1 VIAITLGVARLMN
14 GTHVSA
20 VRSSSRTSD
29 VEAGSCSTRDAPAD
43 YVEQLERELD
53 HAKQQLA
60 EMERRVSDVW
70 KTLEVAFDTT
80 QDCVEIID
88 REYRV
93 LQANQ
98 ASLNLWGLTP
108 MELIGSHC
116 YEVHY
121 EANEPCAN
129 CPATQVFRS
138 GLPFSVALEGA
149 AWRKDLNRWQ
159 VTSYPLKDEH
169 GRVTRVVNFAANL
182 TKKRWHEALTLQ
194 AVRVSAVGELAAGIA
209 HQINNPLT
217 AILGNAQLLLREFDP
232 SHSAWAALQ
241 TIERAGLRTSA
252 IVKTLLSFSHQREYS
267 FAQTDVNRTIQ
278 DALGLI
284 SHQVRRGGV
293 SFIMQ
298 LADDLPLICASGPH
312 LETVWMNLL
321 LNARDAIGEDRD
333 GEIRVI
339 TERSEDRN
347 EIRIYISDNGH
358 GIPPEHMDR
367 VFDPFFTTKELSDGM
382 GLGLFICYSVVT
394 KHKGRIEVDSRLGEG
409 STFRVSLPADG
420 WCDSTVPSKQL

>member
-1 VIAITLGVARLMN
+1 MHGMQ
-14 GTHVSA
+14 VSM
-20 VRSSSRTSD
+20 VRPSSRTSD
-29 VEAGSCSTRDAPAD
+29 MEARRCSSKDDSAD
-43 YVEQLERELD
+43 YIEQLQQEL
-53 HAKQQLA
+53 ANTKQQLA

-70 KTLEVAFDTT
+70 KMLEVAFDTT

-88 REYRV
+88 REYCV
-93 LQANQ
+93 LQVNQ

-108 MELIGSHC
+108 MELIGRHC
-116 YEVHY
+116 YKVHY
-121 EANEPCAN
+121 EANEPCVD

-149 AWRKDLNRWQ
+149 SGREHLSRWQ

-182 TKKRWHEALTLQ
+182 SKKRWHEALTLQ
-194 AVRVSAVGELAAGIA
+194 AVRLSAVECLAAGIA

-232 SHSAWAALQ
+232 SDSAWAALQ
-241 TIERAGLRTSA
+241 TIERAGLRTGA
-252 IVKTLLSFSHQREYS
+252 IVETLLSFSHQGEYS
-267 FAQTDVNRTIQ
+267 FTKTDVNKTIQ
-278 DALGLI
+278 DALGMI
-284 SHQVRRGGV
+284 SHQVRRGGTG
-293 SFIMQ
+293 FIMD
-298 LADDLPLICASGPH
+298 LADNLPLICASAPH

-339 TERSEDRN
+339 TERSEDRKW
-347 EIRIYISDNGH
+347 IRIYISDNGE
-358 GIPPEHMDR
+358 GIPPERMDR
-367 VFDPFFTTKELSDGM
+367 VFEPFFTTKENSGGI
-382 GLGLFICYSVVT
+382 GLGLFICYSVAT
-394 KHKGRIEVDSRLGEG
+394 RHRGRIEVDSRRGKG

-420 WCDSTVPSKQL
+420 QCD

>member
-1 VIAITLGVARLMN
+1 MH
-14 GTHVSA
+14 GTQVSM
-20 VRSSSRTSD
+20 VRPSCRALD
-29 VEAGSCSTRDAPAD
+29 VEAGSCSPKDAPAD
-43 YVEQLERELD
+43 YVEQLQRELD

-121 EANEPCAN
+121 EANEPCAD

-149 AWRKDLNRWQ
+149 AWREHLNRWQ

-194 AVRVSAVGELAAGIA
+194 SVRLSAVGDLAASIA

-217 AILGNAQLLLREFDP
+217 AIIGNAQLLLREFDS

-252 IVKTLLSFSHQREYS
+252 VIDTLLNYSRQGEYS
-267 FAQTDVNRTIQ
+267 FRQTDVNRTIQ
-278 DALGLI
+278 DALGMI
-284 SHQVRRGGV
+284 SHQVCWGGAG
-293 SFIMQ
+293 FIMD

-321 LNARDAIGEDRD
+321 LNARDAIGDNRD
-333 GEIRVI
+333 GEIRVV
-339 TERSEDRN
+339 TERSEDRKW
-347 EIRIYISDNGH
+347 IRTDISDNGH
-358 GIPPEHMDR
+358 GISPEHMDR
-367 VFDPFFTTKELSDGM
+367 VFEPFFTTKELSDGV

-394 KHKGRIEVDSRLGEG
+394 RHKGRIAVDSRLREG

-420 WCDSTVPSKQL
+420 WCDSPVPSEQL